1 MRFTLA
7 TGFDRNTQDEVTT
20 TFDLDVS
27 LIRETLQKGFDKMDY
42 AERTAWIFKNAETG
56 KLLVD
61 ER

>member
-7 TGFDRNTQDEVTT
+7 TGFDRTSQDEVVT
-20 TFDLDVS
+20 TFDLDVA

-42 AERTAWIFKNAETG
+42 AERSAWIRKHAETG